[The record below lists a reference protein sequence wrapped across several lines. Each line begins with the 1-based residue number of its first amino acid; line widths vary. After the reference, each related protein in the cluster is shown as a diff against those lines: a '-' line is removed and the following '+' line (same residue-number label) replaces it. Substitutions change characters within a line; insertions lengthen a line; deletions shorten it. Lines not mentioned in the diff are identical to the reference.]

1 MSRNEFICD
10 CTAVH
15 TDVVDTVMERFK
27 SNPALDRLTA
37 FFKVMGDPTRVKI
50 LWALDQHE
58 MCVCDIANVLS
69 MTKSAVSHQL
79 STLRASALV
88 RCRRDNKTV
97 YYSLSDEHVQQILER
112 ALEHVSE

>member
-1 MSRNEFICD
+1 MSRNEFVCD

-15 TDVVDTVMERFK
+15 TEVVDKVLDSLK
-27 SNPALDRLTA
+27 SSPALDRLTA

-50 LWALDQHE
+50 LWALDISE

-79 STLRASALV
+79 STLRAAALV
-88 RCRRDNKTV
+88 KCRRDNKTV
-97 YYSLSDEHVQQILER
+97 YYSLSDEHVRQILER
-112 ALEHVSE
+112 GLDHVSE